1 MFKIKKSS
9 KLLNYILSGTL
20 LSSFLISSASALEIP
35 TIFRG
40 MEPSSHQIW
49 STDTPDISDFE
60 EGYSE
65 DESENF
71 SENESEGDS
80 EDESENFSENE
91 SEGDSEDESENN
103 SENESEDNIEKREK
117 KAEIFLLKMKI
128 LRTTRDLESKIEN
141 AKRTLESYNLSPNDR
156 VYLSLVLQST
166 YETILHYISN
176 ANIMNISTSD
186 KSLMETQY
194 FQKTLDE
201 KINMYRI
208 NNPNSSFNYEVI
220 TTPGIMCS
228 RLFMDIFNTSHLW
241 AREQYDFTV
250 DFANQIL
257 TQHLQS
263 FVDSVCGRNTFDIM
277 IIHKLS
283 QQS

>member
-65 DESENF
+65 DESE
-71 SENESEGDS
+71 DYS

-241 AREQYDFTV
+241 AQEQYDFTV

>member
-60 EGYSE
+60 EGY
-65 DESENF
+65 
-71 SENESEGDS
+71 S

-241 AREQYDFTV
+241 AQEQYDFTV